1 MAKLEALKLG
11 KTAGKR
17 FTFTRKTST
26 GDAVPVEV
34 LIVPLSPTDIDR
46 ARIDAENYFESLP
59 DAKTMPQTTRDEIV
73 TDAREVETLSRA
85 LRDVDA
91 PEDIFAGPAALRSLL
106 TTNELGVLLKAY
118 VHHQDDVGP
127 LMSKLTNERLE
138 GIIEAVAKT
147 GELDPFVFFD
157 SPTQKACIISMAR
170 LLWNSRTD
178 RSSTTSDSCEPGS
191 GSLSAAGPVRS
202 DESSNETLAA

>member
-17 FTFTRKTST
+17 FKFTRKTSS
-26 GDAVPVEV
+26 GEAVPVEV

-59 DAKTMPQTTRDEIV
+59 DAKTMPQATRDEIV

-91 PEDIFAGPAALRSLL
+91 PEDIFAGPAAMRSLL
-106 TTNELGVLLKAY
+106 TTAELGVLLKAY
-118 VHHQDDVGP
+118 VFHQDDVGP
-127 LMSKLTNERLE
+127 LASKLTPERFNQVVE
-138 GIIEAVAKT
+138 DVAKT
-147 GELDPFVFFD
+147 GELDPLVFFD
-157 SPTQKACIISMAR
+157 SPTQKECIISMAR

-178 RSSTTSDSCEPGS
+178 RSSTTSDSSERETES
-191 GSLSAAGPVRS
+191 TSESATERS
-202 DESSNETLAA
+202 DESSDATPPA